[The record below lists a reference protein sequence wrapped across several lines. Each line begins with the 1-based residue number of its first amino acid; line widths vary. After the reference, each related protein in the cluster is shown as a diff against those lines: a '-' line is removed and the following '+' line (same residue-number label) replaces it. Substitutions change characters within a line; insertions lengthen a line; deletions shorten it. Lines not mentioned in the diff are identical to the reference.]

1 MSDRLLATVLLVV
14 AVVAVAAVHGCAD
27 RAASTKAQGAVDTAG
42 ATGSTAGAAGETPRG
57 DAGRAGAVTVGAA
70 GEAGRRSEAGASSMA
85 NDAGGSGAGGVA
97 AIGGAGAGADP
108 AGAAGKAGAAGSG
121 GTGAAGGGSAGRAG
135 SAAASGEGAGCPLE
149 LEGFATLEAE
159 GQNGTFG
166 GRDGETVTVTTQ
178 ADLARYATAT
188 EPYTIRVSGEITFD
202 PKGTEI
208 HVKSHKTI
216 IGVGAN
222 AAIVQGGFMLEAG
235 VHNVIFRN
243 LTIRDSFVEG
253 DLDGKTQDFD
263 GIQMDTAHHVW
274 IDHCHLKHMGDGLI
288 DSRKDTTYL
297 TVSWNILSDHNKT
310 FGIGWTENVTAQ
322 MTIHHNWFRDV
333 NQRVPSI
340 DNVLRA
346 HLYNNYLLRV
356 AAYGNYARGGTN
368 LVLENSVFDTVKDP
382 HYADTGS
389 LAATGNIYRNTT
401 GRRETKGTAFFDPS
415 SLYEYKLNEADEVQA
430 LLEKC
435 AGPRPELGN

>member
-1 MSDRLLATVLLVV
+1 MN
-14 AVVAVAAVHGCAD
+14 
-27 RAASTKAQGAVDTAG
+27 
-42 ATGSTAGAAGETPRG
+42 
-57 DAGRAGAVTVGAA
+57 VGAA
-70 GEAGRRSEAGASSMA
+70 GEAERRNESGASGTTSSA
-85 NDAGGSGAGGVA
+85 GLSGGADAAGGGGADA
-97 AIGGAGAGADP
+97 AGGAGAA
-108 AGAAGKAGAAGSG
+108 SG
-121 GTGAAGGGSAGRAG
+121 GGAGRAG
-135 SAAASGEGAGCPLE
+135 SAAPSGEGSGCPLE

-178 ADLARYATAT
+178 ADLDRYATAA
-188 EPYTIRVSGEITFD
+188 EPYTIRVSGAITFE

-208 HVKSHKTI
+208 RLKSHKTI

-235 VHNVIFRN
+235 VHNVIIRN

-253 DLDGKTQDFD
+253 DLEGKTQDFD
-263 GIQMDTAHHVW
+263 GVQMDTAHHIW
-274 IDHCHLKHMGDGLI
+274 IDHCHLQHMGDGLI

-297 TVSWNILSDHNKT
+297 TVSWNVLSDHNKT

-356 AAYGNYARGGTN
+356 AAYGNYARGATN

-389 LAATGNIYRNTT
+389 LAATGNVYRNVS
-401 GRRETKGTAFFDPS
+401 GRRETKGAAFFDPS
-415 SLYEYKLNEADEVQA
+415 SLYEYTLHAADQVQA

-435 AGPRPELGN
+435 AGPRSELGN